1 MKTSC
6 SFVTSALSKGSFLL
20 IIIINIIIIII
31 INFYRAVSIKI
42 FICTLHKKLIKYESF
57 KYIFKSI

>member
-6 SFVTSALSKGSFLL
+6 SFVTSALSKGPFLL
-20 IIIINIIIIII
+20 IIIIIII
-31 INFYRAVSIKI
+31 INFYRAVFMKI

>member
-20 IIIINIIIIII
+20 IIIIIIIII
-31 INFYRAVSIKI
+31 INFYRAVFMKI

>member
-6 SFVTSALSKGSFLL
+6 SFVTSALSKDSFLL
-20 IIIINIIIIII
+20 IIIIIIII
-31 INFYRAVSIKI
+31 INFYRAVFMKI

>member
-20 IIIINIIIIII
+20 IIIIIIII

-42 FICTLHKKLIKYESF
+42 FIYTLHKKLIKYE
-57 KYIFKSI
+57 IN

>member
-6 SFVTSALSKGSFLL
+6 SFVPSALSKGSFLL
-20 IIIINIIIIII
+20 IIIIIIIIII

>member
-20 IIIINIIIIII
+20 IIIIIIIII
-31 INFYRAVSIKI
+31 INFCRAVSIKI

>member
-20 IIIINIIIIII
+20 IIIIIII
-31 INFYRAVSIKI
+31 INFYRAVFMKI

>member
-20 IIIINIIIIII
+20 IIIIIII

>member
-20 IIIINIIIIII
+20 IIIIIITR
-31 INFYRAVSIKI
+31 NFYRAVSMKI
-42 FICTLHKKLIKYESF
+42 FNCALHKKLIKYESF

>member
-6 SFVTSALSKGSFLL
+6 SFVTSAFSKGSFLL
-20 IIIINIIIIII
+20 IIIIII

>member
-20 IIIINIIIIII
+20 IIIIIIII

>member
-20 IIIINIIIIII
+20 IIIIIIIII

>member
-20 IIIINIIIIII
+20 IIIIIIII
-31 INFYRAVSIKI
+31 INFYRAVFMKI

>member
-20 IIIINIIIIII
+20 IIIIII

>member
-20 IIIINIIIIII
+20 IIIIIIIII

-57 KYIFKSI
+57 KHIFKSI